1 MFAHDEM
8 LPGSEGGWALAMA
21 LLAVVIVSMMALVL
35 FANLNADVK
44 ISVFSVDESR
54 ALNSAEA
61 GVAEVIARIGSG
73 DITLSMA
80 NPRAVGQI
88 YLTPAGSV
96 PVLGTDSVALATAQP
111 AGNWLTYTT
120 ANRSGD
126 LLTVKFKT
134 DGSGNSIY
142 KYDVNRSL
150 PIQADTGMP
159 IFQVKSTG
167 NVGGTKRTV
176 VAEVVTRTIPLAM
189 KGALAS
195 KVGSKVTGNAMA
207 CGYNHRVDTPYAT
220 GTNGRAG
227 FGGCNENPA
236 NHWWEV
242 GTDNTT
248 GVWSSGNINNGGA
261 ANAEGTPPNLENAG
275 AFYAGPWE
283 VLGMTQA
290 QFWTWIGPPL
300 AAPPGNL
307 NQNMYLDNNGTTQD
321 QSASF
326 TMQTAGSGLLY
337 IDGDL
342 TMNAGFTWRGLIYVE
357 GDVKCNGQSWILGGL
372 VVRGKTETKFNGGA
386 TILFSRDAIL
396 QNVGKGGSMN
406 VIAWREVR

>member
-1 MFAHDEM
+1 M
-8 LPGSEGGWALAMA
+8 LPHFQGPRSEDGMAQVMA
-21 LLAVVIVSMMALVL
+21 LLALLTLSLLVMVL
-35 FANLNADVK
+35 MLTINSETKVAGYGVR
-44 ISVFSVDESR
+44 ESQ
-54 ALNSAEA
+54 ALNYAEA
-61 GVAEVIARIGSG
+61 GVSETIARLRSG

>member
-1 MFAHDEM
+1 MNVIPKSDER
-8 LPGSEGGWALAMA
+8 GAALIIA
-21 LLAVVIVSMMALVL
+21 LLVMLVL
-35 FANLNADVK
+35 IVVSAGLVTTSVVNTK
-44 ISVFSVDESR
+44 ISGVDERRSK
-54 ALNSAEA
+54 ALDMAEA
-61 GVAEVIARIGSG
+61 GISEAISRIKSG
-73 DITLSMA
+73 EIPSDL
-80 NPRAVGQI
+80 NPRMVAQI
-88 YLTPAGSV
+88 FLANAGNV

-227 FGGCNENPA
+227 FGGCTIGGKSA
-236 NHWWEV
+236 RTIRRAC
-242 GTDNTT
+242 GRAATSTT
-248 GVWSSGNINNGGA
+248 
-261 ANAEGTPPNLENAG
+261 AEPPTRRERPRISRTRAPSTRVPG
-275 AFYAGPWE
+275 K
-283 VLGMTQA
+283 
-290 QFWTWIGPPL
+290 FW
-300 AAPPGNL
+300 A
-307 NQNMYLDNNGTTQD
+307 
-321 QSASF
+321 
-326 TMQTAGSGLLY
+326 
-337 IDGDL
+337 
-342 TMNAGFTWRGLIYVE
+342 
-357 GDVKCNGQSWILGGL
+357 
-372 VVRGKTETKFNGGA
+372 
-386 TILFSRDAIL
+386 
-396 QNVGKGGSMN
+396 
-406 VIAWREVR
+406 

>member
-1 MFAHDEM
+1 MNVIHKSDER
-8 LPGSEGGWALAMA
+8 GAALIIA
-21 LLAVVIVSMMALVL
+21 LLVMLVL
-35 FANLNADVK
+35 IVVSAGLVTTSVVNTK
-44 ISVFSVDESR
+44 ISGVDQRRSK
-54 ALNSAEA
+54 ALDLAEA
-61 GVAEVIARIGSG
+61 GVSEAISRIKSG
-73 DITLSMA
+73 EIPSDL
-80 NPRAVGQI
+80 NPRMVAQI
-88 YLTPAGSV
+88 FLTTSGNV
-96 PVLGTDSVALATAQP
+96 PVLGADSVALATAQP
-111 AGNWLTYTT
+111 AGNWLTYSTGS
-120 ANRSGD
+120 RSAD

-150 PIQADTGMP
+150 PIQTDTGMP

-167 NVGGTKRTV
+167 IVGGTKRTV
-176 VAEVVTRTIPLAM
+176 VAEVVTRTIPLNM

-195 KVGSKVTGNAMA
+195 KVGTKVLGNAMA

-236 NHWWEV
+236 NKWWEV
-242 GTDNTT
+242 GVDNTG
-248 GVWSSGNINNGGA
+248 GVWSSGNVNNGGA
-261 ANAEGTPPNLENAG
+261 SNADGTPPFQENQGAG
-275 AFYAGPWE
+275 SFYTGPWD

-300 AAPPGNL
+300 GAPPANL

-321 QSASF
+321 QSANF

-337 IDGDL
+337 VDGDL
-342 TMNAGFTWRGLIYVE
+342 TMNAGFAWRGLVYVE
-357 GDVKCNGQSWILGGL
+357 GDVKCNGQSWILGGM
-372 VVRGKTETKFNGGA
+372 VVRGKSETKFNGGA

-396 QNVGKGGSMN
+396 QNVSKGGSMN

>member
-1 MFAHDEM
+1 MNVIPKSDER
-8 LPGSEGGWALAMA
+8 GAALIIA
-21 LLAVVIVSMMALVL
+21 LLVMLVL
-35 FANLNADVK
+35 IVVSAGLVTTSVVNTK
-44 ISVFSVDESR
+44 ISGVDERRSK
-54 ALNSAEA
+54 ALDMAEA
-61 GVAEVIARIGSG
+61 GISEAISRIKSG
-73 DITLSMA
+73 EIPSDL
-80 NPRAVGQI
+80 NPRMVAQI
-88 YLTPAGSV
+88 FLANAGNV

-142 KYDVNRSL
+142 KYDVNKSL

-342 TMNAGFTWRGLIYVE
+342 TMDAGFTWRGLIYVE